1 MRNTFKEF
9 LPQVSRRQKAIKAL
23 STATMALGL
32 FTLVLIE
39 KHAQDI
45 DSTGIVT
52 GWVIYFSLWVTSL
65 SGALVG
71 ALIVIGDE

>member
-32 FTLVLIE
+32 FTMFLISRF
-39 KHAQDI
+39 AQDI

-52 GWVIYFSLWVTSL
+52 GWGIYLSLWVTSL
-65 SGALVG
+65 SGALVA